1 MGQQG
6 FTAQLSARET
16 RMNPFE
22 LFATLLLQAI
32 VAGVARL
39 TRFVFGP
46 RGRQIAIQAWEYVQ
60 ALMVVI
66 TLVTANLVFWN
77 VVAGALGYYGYVGA
91 ARIMLLVVAWV
102 CLPLL
107 IVLIGGTGFAA
118 DLLINGLRKKP
129 ESKEVAKEIFRG
141 FLGLPL
147 WLLVLTEVMLVI
159 GVYAPMAALAIGPL
173 GAMGILLLSF
183 IRKWKFTFGWEF
195 ASAIQVLF
203 ITFALLASVPSS
215 FWRGTVGYNLR
226 PVFSLAWSV
235 EVNERELDAVY
246 AEVKSARSDVAASE
260 LRAILAEIRGA
271 SRTAEGIK
279 RAEIK
284 LAEWERRYSSG
295 VAEGARRMIR

>member
-32 VAGVARL
+32 VAGVSRL
-39 TRFVFGP
+39 TRFAFGP
-46 RGRQIAIQAWEYVQ
+46 HGRQVAIRAWEYVQ
-60 ALMVVI
+60 ALMAVI

-77 VVAGALGYYGYVGA
+77 VVAGVLGYNGYVRA
-91 ARIMLLVVAWV
+91 ARITLLVAVWV

-107 IVLIGGTGFAA
+107 IVLVGGTGFAA

-129 ESKEVAKEIFRG
+129 KSKDEAKEIFRG

-147 WLLVLTEVMLVI
+147 WLLVLTEVMLVV
-159 GVYAPMAALAIGPL
+159 GVYAPMAALVVGPL

-235 EVNERELDAVY
+235 DVSERELDAVY
-246 AEVKSARSDVAASE
+246 EEAKVARSRLAAEE
-260 LRAILAEIRGA
+260 LRTIRVAIRGA
-271 SRTAEGIK
+271 WAVEEIK
-279 RAEIK
+279 RAEIQ
-284 LAEWERRYSSG
+284 LAEWERRYSTG
-295 VAEGARRMIR
+295 VVEGARRMVR